1 MRLGL
6 QDISDM
12 QSKGPQRRMA
22 TEEQKNFTREI
33 QRIFNFRKQQV
44 ENVGRTTGHT
54 EQPRR
59 RTVALSCL
67 QKEECGLWK
76 VTMVH

>member
-6 QDISDM
+6 QDTSDM

-33 QRIFNFRKQQV
+33 QRIFDFRKQQV

-54 EQPRR
+54 GQPRR
-59 RTVALSCL
+59 VWLHSVVFREKNV
-67 QKEECGLWK
+67 G
-76 VTMVH
+76 